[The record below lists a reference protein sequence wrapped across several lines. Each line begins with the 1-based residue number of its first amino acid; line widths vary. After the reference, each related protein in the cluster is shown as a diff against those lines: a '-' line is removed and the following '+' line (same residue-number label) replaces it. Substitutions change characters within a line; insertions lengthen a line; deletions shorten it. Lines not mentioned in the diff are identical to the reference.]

1 MHNLDEWL
9 KRRTQRTDISG
20 SLVHLTK
27 PSDKLNVWD
36 ILMQVLESE
45 CLIGST
51 TESGFIC
58 GSTPAVCLQDIPL
71 YSAAQNV
78 YYEQN
83 LRKQTNSSKIRY
95 LGVGVVFKKP
105 DVFLKGGRPVI
116 YEKIKVAK
124 SILPR
129 DEWWRI
135 VNLDLS
141 NSSQFIDWTHERE
154 WRVPNNLTFNLSEI
168 SVVVPSGEAYKCFVQ
183 KCKAYTQKDIL
194 SEIRSIINLGDL
206 FY

>member
-1 MHNLDEWL
+1 MPNLDEWL

-27 PSDKLNVWD
+27 SSDKLNVWD
-36 ILMQVLESE
+36 VLMQVLENE
-45 CLIGST
+45 YLIGST
-51 TESGFIC
+51 TASGFIC
-58 GSTPAVCLQDIPL
+58 GNTPAVCLQDIPL
-71 YSAAQNV
+71 YSVAQNV

-83 LRKQTNSSKIRY
+83 LRKQTNSPKIRY
-95 LGVGVVFKKP
+95 LGVGLVFKKP

-116 YEKIKVAK
+116 YEKTEIAK

-129 DEWWRI
+129 EEWWRI

-141 NSSQFIDWTHERE
+141 NNSQFIDWTHERE
-154 WRVPNNLTFNLSEI
+154 WRVPNKLTFNLSEI
-168 SVVVPSGEAYKCFVQ
+168 SVVVPSEIAYKSFIQ
-183 KCKAYTQKDIL
+183 RCKAYTQKDIL